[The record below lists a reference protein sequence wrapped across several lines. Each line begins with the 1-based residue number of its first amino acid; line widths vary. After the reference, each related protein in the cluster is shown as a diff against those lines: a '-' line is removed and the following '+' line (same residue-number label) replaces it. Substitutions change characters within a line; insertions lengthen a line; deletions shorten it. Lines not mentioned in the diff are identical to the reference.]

1 MAYMYNMWLSSSIY
15 IQVRPLRKE
24 KFQRSYS
31 RSTASSSA
39 WICVVIWWYSL
50 VCSTLCSKSSS
61 SKTHTLNNTFS
72 HWIFFVVCVACIAF
86 VLCTHQNSVSNTSS
100 SSASFQKVVNLISPV
115 WPTAWT
121 AKKYSTA
128 RRIFLKFY
136 NSRNLHTWFWRKWK
150 FLIISKMKWILQ
162 ICVNNFI

>member
-1 MAYMYNMWLSSSIY
+1 MAYMYNMWFSSSIY

-39 WICVVIWWYSL
+39 WIYVVIWWYSL

-72 HWIFFVVCVACIAF
+72 HWIFFVVCVAWIAF
-86 VLCTHQNSVSNTSS
+86 VLCTHQNSASNTSS
-100 SSASFQKVVNLISPV
+100 SSASFQKSRKFNFSYDQQHGQQ
-115 WPTAWT
+115 
-121 AKKYSTA
+121 KKINRASNV
-128 RRIFLKFY
+128 LNFY
-136 NSRNLHTWFWRKWK
+136 NLRNLHTYRRK
-150 FLIISKMKWILQ
+150 
-162 ICVNNFI
+162 

>member
-39 WICVVIWWYSL
+39 WIYVVIWWYSL

-72 HWIFFVVCVACIAF
+72 HWIFFVVCVAWIAF
-86 VLCTHQNSVSNTSS
+86 VLCTHQNSASNTSSSS
-100 SSASFQKVVNLISPV
+100 SSASFQKSRKFNFSCM
-115 WPTAWT
+115 TNSMDS
-121 AKKYSTA
+121 KKYSTA
-128 RRIFLKFY
+128 RRIFLKCY
-136 NSRNLHTWFWRKWK
+136 SSRNLHTWFWRKLNI
-150 FLIISKMKWILQ
+150 F
-162 ICVNNFI
+162 FIWN

>member
-39 WICVVIWWYSL
+39 WIYVVIWWYSL

-72 HWIFFVVCVACIAF
+72 HWIFFVVCVAWIAF
-86 VLCTHQNSVSNTSS
+86 VLCTHQNSASNTSS
-100 SSASFQKVVNLISPV
+100 SSASFQKSRKFNFSCM
-115 WPTAWT
+115 TNSMDS
-121 AKKYSTA
+121 KKIFNRASN
-128 RRIFLKFY
+128 FLKILQLEKFAY
-136 NSRNLHTWFWRKWK
+136 IILENWK
-150 FLIISKMKWILQ
+150 FFLI
-162 ICVNNFI
+162 